1 MTEETVVKG
10 FGGGTMLIA
19 FLIGAAAGAV
29 AALLAA
35 PASGAES
42 RKKLAELARR
52 PKTIA
57 ERIPAAVH
65 EARTAAREAFTEAM
79 AETH

>member
-1 MTEETVVKG
+1 MKEETVVKG
-10 FGGGTMLIA
+10 FGGGAMVIA
-19 FLIGAAAGAV
+19 FVIGAAAGAV
-29 AALLAA
+29 TALLAA
-35 PASGAES
+35 PES
-42 RKKLAELARR
+42 RRKLVELARR

-65 EARTAAREAFTEAM
+65 EARAAAKEAFTGAM